1 MHNAVLLSRD
11 GVAKVADV
19 GLARLLTKEG
29 AQVSV
34 QGTFQWAAPEASRL
48 GPLPVF

>member
-1 MHNAVLLSRD
+1 MLLSRD

-19 GLARLLTKEG
+19 GLARLLTREG

-34 QGTFQWAAPEASRL
+34 QGTFEWAAPEVGAFVLNLSL
-48 GPLPVF
+48 KTT